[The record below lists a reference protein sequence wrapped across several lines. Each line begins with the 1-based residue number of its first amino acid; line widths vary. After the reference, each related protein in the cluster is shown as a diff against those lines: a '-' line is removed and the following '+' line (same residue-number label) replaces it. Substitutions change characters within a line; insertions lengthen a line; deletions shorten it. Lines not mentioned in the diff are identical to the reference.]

1 MQLSTTCRF
10 RPVRI
15 VALIRIAR
23 VALDVAYLRFAVG
36 AA

>member
-1 MQLSTTCRF
+1 MQAPTTRRF

-23 VALDVAYLRFAVG
+23 VALGLAYLRFAVG